1 MHSSYIEDLISGENE
16 KSVVILLQKMEE
28 NLTKVDNT
36 AKTMSGKVKKFQS
49 SYGQNPLCDTRR
61 VSSLEQ
67 KINIL
72 SKKVDQFVTQNLRI
86 SKNLSGKL
94 LQMNQR
100 IEVLELL
107 I

>member
-1 MHSSYIEDLISGENE
+1 MHSSYIEDLINGENE
-16 KSVVILLQKMEE
+16 KSVVILLHKMEE
-28 NLTKVDNT
+28 NLTKVDNI
-36 AKTMSGKVKKFQS
+36 AKTMSDTVKKFQTS
-49 SYGQNPLCDTRR
+49 CGQNPLCDPRR

-72 SKKVDQFVTQNLRI
+72 SKKVDQFVTHSLRI
-86 SKNLSGKL
+86 SKTFSGKL
-94 LQMNQR
+94 QQMNQR